1 MAKVVATQPGYFGK
15 VLRAA
20 GEPFEIPDEI
30 WDDEKKRPSW
40 AVLARKSK
48 SVAPAVAPSEPAG
61 DEKPR
66 ESKPASAP
74 EPQGN
79 GVKEVL
85 GTAPDW
91 VAPAAAAAPATPA
104 K

>member
-1 MAKVVATQPGYFGK
+1 MAKVIATQPGYFDK
-15 VLRAA
+15 ILRAA
-20 GEPFEIPDEI
+20 GERFEIPDEI
-30 WDDEKKRPSW
+30 MGDEKRRPSW
-40 AVLARKSK
+40 VRLARK
-48 SVAPAVAPSEPAG
+48 AEPENAPSEPAG
-61 DEKPR
+61 GEKPP